1 MNELKNL
8 TREQL
13 QAMGLNDQQIDAIL
27 GATSANEKAGGL
39 PFPLLKVNFDPDLGK
54 VGAYGYSPIKK
65 DKQTIKYEFI
75 VDEIKVRFLKSM
87 YQYSKFDTTENRPT
101 VTSNVFALK
110 NAKKAY
116 DLKTGTSIN
125 ELKAVDDGI
134 KFQRILLGV
143 LDINGE
149 QKPFIMYAKGS
160 FLFGLNDIL
169 RKFPNDGHMTHQFTL
184 GTEKRKKGTVVW
196 FMPKLIDAK
205 ELNQQ
210 EFISNL
216 KSDANLITEF
226 DKWAEQINSSA
237 DTAEEAPNK
246 KIDNSVTTEEDE
258 DEINF

>member
-39 PFPLLKVNFDPDLGK
+39 PFPLLKVNFDPDFGKLG
-54 VGAYGYSPIKK
+54 AWGYN
-65 DKQTIKYEFI
+65 TIKEDRQTTGYEF
-75 VDEIKVRFLKSM
+75 VTDKIKVRFLKSM

-116 DLKTGTSIN
+116 DLKTGIPIN
-125 ELKAVDDGI
+125 ELKVTDDGI

-143 LDINGE
+143 VDINGE

-160 FLFGLNDIL
+160 FLFELNDIL
-169 RKFPNDGHMTHQFTL
+169 KKFPNDGHMTHQFTL

-196 FMPKLIDAK
+196 FVPPLIDVK
-205 ELNQQ
+205 ELSQQ
-210 EFISNL
+210 EFIANL

-226 DKWAEQINSSA
+226 DKWVEQINSSA
-237 DTAEEAPNK
+237 DNVDETPDK
-246 KIDNSVTTEEDE
+246 KIDNPVDTEEDE